1 MFLFSG
7 KIAPNNDNFMYYY
20 CFPMKTLKYRF
31 YFFGVF
37 NPYIMDFWNIL
48 QKLKKCKNLTKSALG
63 GVPCLK
69 NGRAVTLQNLDIS
82 VSAFSWE
89 CDRVLSSA

>member
-7 KIAPNNDNFMYYY
+7 KIAPNNENFMYYY

-31 YFFGVF
+31 FFF
-37 NPYIMDFWNIL
+37 LHPYIMDFWNIL

-63 GVPCLK
+63 GVRCLK
-69 NGRAVTLQNLDIS
+69 YIGIFVEIS
-82 VSAFSWE
+82 NWNWT
-89 CDRVLSSA
+89 

>member
-31 YFFGVF
+31 FFF
-37 NPYIMDFWNIL
+37 FFLHPYIMDFWNIL

-63 GVPCLK
+63 GVRCL
-69 NGRAVTLQNLDIS
+69 NFVLIS
-82 VSAFSWE
+82 LCTFVANT
-89 CDRVLSSA
+89 VLMY